1 MSFGNNKPHSQK
13 CSANF
18 VNELQEKDFVVVET
32 VFCKAGG
39 SGAIIVF
46 HFHKSRVCVCV
57 RTSSTAVVMFYVLG
71 RVWDECKGVLMLKSD
86 QLRTS
91 ESFARSTTTDAEG
104 VGENF
109 HHIRVE

>member
-39 SGAIIVF
+39 FGAIIVF
-46 HFHKSRVCVCV
+46 HFHKSRLCVCADELNGRLDV
-57 RTSSTAVVMFYVLG
+57 LCIGTSLG
-71 RVWDECKGVLMLKSD
+71 RV
-86 QLRTS
+86 
-91 ESFARSTTTDAEG
+91 
-104 VGENF
+104 
-109 HHIRVE
+109 